1 MDQLAQQYL
10 GRAGSFVADVIPK
23 TLNPFKGSP
32 PQEPLALWA
41 AEWNRLPVATLVLIE
56 ERAPI
61 ISERLQATAVGGL
74 ADTDTAAELWRR
86 EFDQA
91 GIPVQL
97 ISGLYQPAE
106 SAESPIEHVWLQ
118 VDGLLVD
125 PTAGQ
130 YGAPADS
137 FDYYQQRTIEAS

>member
-1 MDQLAQQYL
+1 L
-10 GRAGSFVADVIPK
+10 
-23 TLNPFKGSP
+23 
-32 PQEPLALWA
+32 
-41 AEWNRLPVATLVLIE
+41 ATLTLKSASCLASLLKQYIE
-56 ERAPI
+56 EW
-61 ISERLQATAVGGL
+61 TL

-106 SAESPIEHVWLQ
+106 SADPPIEHVWLQ

-130 YGAPADS
+130 YGVPADS
-137 FDYYQQRTIEAS
+137 FDYYQQRTVEAS

>member
-1 MDQLAQQYL
+1 M
-10 GRAGSFVADVIPK
+10 
-23 TLNPFKGSP
+23 
-32 PQEPLALWA
+32 
-41 AEWNRLPVATLVLIE
+41 PVAILVLIE

-61 ISERLQATAVGGL
+61 ISERLQATTVGGL

-106 SAESPIEHVWLQ
+106 SADPPIEHVWLQ